1 MWCRQAVSDFVRLG
15 NPAFFLGSQG
25 HGQVMDKNSVL
36 SWLRDAPPGTL
47 VLAAEL
53 AARLDLET
61 DTERVANGP
70 EQTWREKLWT
80 CAPETRLGKAE
91 LLEALGRS
99 GDWLYRHTGAKA
111 RCSRIPCRKLDGE
124 LQFVAGEIRQ
134 WLLEH
139 EEIVEPG
146 RTGPLV
152 LTRIAK

>member
-1 MWCRQAVSDFVRLG
+1 MGGAG
-15 NPAFFLGSQG
+15 
-25 HGQVMDKNSVL
+25 
-36 SWLRDAPPGTL
+36 
-47 VLAAEL
+47 
-53 AARLDLET
+53 
-61 DTERVANGP
+61 AN
-70 EQTWREKLWT
+70 
-80 CAPETRLGKAE
+80 TRLGKAE

-99 GDWLYRHTGAKA
+99 EDWLYRHTGKKA

-124 LQFVAGEIRQ
+124 LVFLAGEIRQ